1 MKQKKPDKSVSDMEV
16 LKDIRGLLSVTREP
30 EEGTAD
36 RVRDENSLKIDA
48 VKSEAQIRHYKELV
62 QKLQEELHRVEIE
75 KEEFAA
81 KLRALDSGNN
91 ELMSAASKSTALSE
105 ETAQLEA
112 RIAELSSVLSQVD
125 GVLKLRVQEL
135 SKKIARLFQ
144 EAGQGDMA
152 IEFRKAASE
161 LEIVENFARF
171 LQILLGQ

>member
-62 QKLQEELHRVEIE
+62 QKLQEELHRVENE

-81 KLRALDSGNN
+81 KLKALDPGNN
-91 ELMSAASKSTALSE
+91 KLMSAASKSTALSE

-171 LQILLGQ
+171 LQLLLG

>member
-1 MKQKKPDKSVSDMEV
+1 
-16 LKDIRGLLSVTREP
+16 
-30 EEGTAD
+30 
-36 RVRDENSLKIDA
+36 
-48 VKSEAQIRHYKELV
+48 
-62 QKLQEELHRVEIE
+62 
-75 KEEFAA
+75 
-81 KLRALDSGNN
+81 
-91 ELMSAASKSTALSE
+91 MSAASKSSALSE

-125 GVLKLRVQEL
+125 GLLKLRVQEL

>member
-81 KLRALDSGNN
+81 KLRALDPGNN

>member
-1 MKQKKPDKSVSDMEV
+1 MKLKKPDKGVSDMEV

-30 EEGTAD
+30 EEATAD
-36 RVRDENSLKIDA
+36 RARNENSLKIDA
-48 VKSEAQIRHYKELV
+48 VKFEAQIRHYKELV
-62 QKLQEELHRVEIE
+62 QKLQEELHRVEKE

-81 KLRALDSGNN
+81 KLKVLDSGNN
-91 ELMSAASKSTALSE
+91 KLISAVSKSSALSE

-112 RIAELSSVLSQVD
+112 RIAELSLVLSQVD
-125 GVLKLRVQEL
+125 GLLKLRVQEL